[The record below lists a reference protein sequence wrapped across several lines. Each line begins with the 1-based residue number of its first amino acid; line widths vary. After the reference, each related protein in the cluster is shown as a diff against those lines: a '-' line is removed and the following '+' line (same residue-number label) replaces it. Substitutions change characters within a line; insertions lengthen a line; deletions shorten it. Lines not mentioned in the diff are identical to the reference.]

1 MTCLRLCCCSNAFGR
16 SDIDIRIFIELFLFF
31 FFFTKSKIPSPQFQ
45 LKRKHRNS
53 DSVPVNRGLVEYQRL
68 FNVARIP
75 RASKQRRK
83 RCLRATWRDV
93 RHQSVVFGRGG
104 HDRSIGREK
113 EEKKKRKKRVNS
125 SFMQGCARVREAKG
139 TLVARFEPRR
149 ASSSLVASVSCVR
162 QQHVNNF
169 TRLFHPVSGIRAIA
183 SIELACRTNFVSP
196 FNFCTRHL
204 DSNGKRQSSGFS
216 IFFYNI
222 YSLSDECSVGQ
233 EIIGRTKGE
242 FCKVEAPMFK
252 SIQIAV
258 AKKQCSMFLQRTG
271 GL

>member
-169 TRLFHPVSGIRAIA
+169 TRLFHPVSGIRALSLRSSSRVERTLSPRLIFA
-183 SIELACRTNFVSP
+183 HVTWTRMERDNQVAFQFFFIIFIHLAM
-196 FNFCTRHL
+196 
-204 DSNGKRQSSGFS
+204 
-216 IFFYNI
+216 
-222 YSLSDECSVGQ
+222 SVQ
-233 EIIGRTKGE
+233 L
-242 FCKVEAPMFK
+242 
-252 SIQIAV
+252 
-258 AKKQCSMFLQRTG
+258 AKK
-271 GL
+271 